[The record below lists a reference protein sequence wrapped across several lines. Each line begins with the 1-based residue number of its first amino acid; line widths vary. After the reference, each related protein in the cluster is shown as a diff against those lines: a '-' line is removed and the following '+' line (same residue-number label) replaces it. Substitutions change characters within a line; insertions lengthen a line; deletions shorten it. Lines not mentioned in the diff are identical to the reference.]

1 MNFKS
6 QIKWQLMGGILVL
19 LLLMLGIG
27 GAVWWAAPGAD
38 VGGDDEKNEII
49 LLWRIDTNWAYGE
62 CKERYGIMPCS
73 RSLGGS
79 LAVLVVYGYASYLA
93 AKLLWQASELLLT
106 VIKPGIIG
114 GLLLPIVGAFP
125 DAMILIGNLTSSR
138 FLLSS
143 TT

>member
-1 MNFKS
+1 MNLKS
-6 QIKWQLMGGILVL
+6 RIKWQIGMLV

-27 GAVWWAAPGAD
+27 GDLMSGAPGAD
-38 VGGDDEKNEII
+38 VGGDEKNEII
-49 LLWRIDTNWAYGE
+49 QWRSGTNWAYGGRAD

-79 LAVLVVYGYASYLA
+79 LAVLVVYGYTLYLA

-125 DAMILIGNLTSSR
+125 DAMILIGNLSSSQ
-138 FLLSS
+138 FSLSS